1 MLKKSGKA
9 HLRNESEW
17 MDAKQWHKTS
27 QRRASVI
34 LVYRYK
40 PSVQRDE
47 PIMAALQ
54 SAVARYN
61 LWI

>member
-1 MLKKSGKA
+1 MSGWM
-9 HLRNESEW
+9 RNNGIKRANGELV
-17 MDAKQWHKTS
+17 
-27 QRRASVI
+27 RLRASVI
-34 LVYRYK
+34 LVYKYK

-54 SAVARYN
+54 SAVERYLN